1 MRRRR
6 SRKPSRKIPCRFDR
20 EGLILRFMQ
29 VIPSTVKA
37 VDKVVG
43 RILRVAE
50 SMECAEGELDKVEL
64 ALQEALN
71 NAVLHASGSD
81 PKKKIVVCCLCDERK
96 GMLLVVR
103 DHGPGF
109 DLKKIPDPRKAENI
123 FSTHGRGIFLMR
135 QLMDEVRFEEGG
147 RVVVMKKGAGR
158 RVTRDS

>member
-1 MRRRR
+1 
-6 SRKPSRKIPCRFDR
+6 
-20 EGLILRFMQ
+20 MQ

-43 RILRVAE
+43 RIMRVAE

-71 NAVLHASGSD
+71 NAVLHASGAD
-81 PKKKIVVCCLCDERK
+81 PKKKVVVCCLCDETK

-109 DLKKIPDPRKAENI
+109 DPKKIPDPTKAENLYA
-123 FSTHGRGIFLMR
+123 SHGRGIFLMR
-135 QLMDEVRFEEGG
+135 QLMDDVEFEEGG
-147 RVVVMKKGAGR
+147 RVVVMKKGGSR
-158 RVTRDS
+158 R